1 MDKFDQKIV
10 NLLAENSRRSIASI
24 GEKIGLSRTAVNDR
38 VQRLHQSGEIEA
50 FTLKLK
56 SPDNKNLISVYF
68 QLTFRP
74 FILNAIMTQLNN
86 IPEIKQAHSLTG
98 DTDLILYI
106 QAGSMGRVNDIREQL
121 SQLDSLDKLQTFTA
135 LQKII

>member
-121 SQLDSLDKLQTFTA
+121 CQLDSLDKLQTFTA

>member
-10 NLLAENSRRSIASI
+10 NLLTENSRRSLADI
-24 GEKIGLSRTAVNDR
+24 GDKIGLSRTAVNDR
-38 VQRLHQSGEIEA
+38 VQRLQKSGEIEA
-50 FTLKLK
+50 FTIKLK
-56 SPDNKNLISVYF
+56 AQDSSNLISVYF

-74 FILNAIMTQLNN
+74 FILNTIITQLIK

-106 QAGSMGRVNDIREQL
+106 QAGSMGRVNDIRERL
-121 SQLDSLDKLQTFTA
+121 SQLDSLDKIQTFTA

>member
-1 MDKFDQKIV
+1 MDKFDQQIV
-10 NLLAENSRRSIASI
+10 NLLTENSRRSLADI
-24 GEKIGLSRTAVNDR
+24 GDKIGLSRTAVNDR
-38 VQRLHQSGEIEA
+38 VQRLQKSGEIEA
-50 FTLKLK
+50 FTIKLK
-56 SPDNKNLISVYF
+56 AQDSSNLISVYF

-74 FILNAIMTQLNN
+74 FILNTIITQLIK

-106 QAGSMGRVNDIREQL
+106 QADSMGRVNDIRERL
-121 SQLDSLDKLQTFTA
+121 SQLDSLDKIQTFTA

>member
-10 NLLAENSRRSIASI
+10 NLLTENSRRSLADI
-24 GEKIGLSRTAVNDR
+24 GDKIGLSRTAVNDR
-38 VQRLHQSGEIEA
+38 VQRLQKSGEIEA
-50 FTLKLK
+50 FTIKLK
-56 SPDNKNLISVYF
+56 AQDSSNLISVYF

-74 FILNAIMTQLNN
+74 FILNTIITQLIN

-106 QAGSMGRVNDIREQL
+106 QAGSMGRVNDIRERL
-121 SQLDSLDKLQTFTA
+121 SQLDSLDKIQTFTA

>member
-1 MDKFDQKIV
+1 MDKFDQQIV
-10 NLLAENSRRSIASI
+10 NLLTENSRRSLADI
-24 GEKIGLSRTAVNDR
+24 GDKIGLSRTAVNDR
-38 VQRLHQSGEIEA
+38 VQRLQKSGEIEA
-50 FTLKLK
+50 FTIKLK
-56 SPDNKNLISVYF
+56 AQDSSNLISVYF

-74 FILNAIMTQLNN
+74 FILNTIITQLIN

-106 QAGSMGRVNDIREQL
+106 QAGSMGRVNDIRERL
-121 SQLDSLDKLQTFTA
+121 SQLDSLDKIQTFTA

>member
-10 NLLAENSRRSIASI
+10 NLLTENSRRSLADI
-24 GEKIGLSRTAVNDR
+24 GDKIGLSRTAVNDR
-38 VQRLHQSGEIEA
+38 VQRLQKSGEIEA
-50 FTLKLK
+50 FTIKLK
-56 SPDNKNLISVYF
+56 AQESSNLISVYF

-74 FILNAIMTQLNN
+74 FILNTIITQLIN

-106 QAGSMGRVNDIREQL
+106 QAGSMGRVNDIRERL
-121 SQLDSLDKLQTFTA
+121 SQLDNLDKIQTFTA